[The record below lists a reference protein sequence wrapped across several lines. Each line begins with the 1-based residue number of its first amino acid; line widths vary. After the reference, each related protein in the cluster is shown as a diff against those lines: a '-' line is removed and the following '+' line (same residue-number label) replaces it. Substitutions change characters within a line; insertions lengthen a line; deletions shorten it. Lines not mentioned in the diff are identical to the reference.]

1 MNSKVASSDIAKI
14 GLSKTK
20 IKELEL
26 DSKTD
31 AKSNPKILNCYG
43 RKPLLAI
50 HLFDLLNEKKEGK
63 KVISSERYK
72 DSIPDDIPVTAWTI
86 VFPSS
91 TLETEE
97 EEYRVNDIWMNQFS
111 SQESEL
117 SETEDND
124 DSDIYA

>member
-26 DSKTD
+26 DSETD

-72 DSIPDDIPVTAWTI
+72 DGIPDDVPVTAWTI
-86 VFPSS
+86 VFPRS